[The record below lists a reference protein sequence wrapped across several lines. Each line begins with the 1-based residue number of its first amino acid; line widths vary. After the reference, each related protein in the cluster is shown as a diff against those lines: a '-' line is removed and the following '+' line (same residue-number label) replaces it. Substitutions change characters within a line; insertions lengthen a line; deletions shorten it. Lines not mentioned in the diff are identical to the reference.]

1 MKPGSAATG
10 ALLCAVL
17 MLAGCAVR
25 EPRPEGA
32 WLSERRAWFD
42 SHPVWSVSGRL
53 GLSDGERG
61 GSLAMHWQ
69 SRGEHHR
76 ISLRTVAGGKQWL
89 LEMSPGHAVLTGSD
103 IDVLRGPDPDALVE
117 HAVGWPIPVRWMSSW
132 LRGLPAPAGAD
143 VEFAVD
149 GTMESLAWER
159 WWLDYQRWR
168 ETADGAILLPARVE
182 ARRAPH
188 RVRASLAN
196 WKFEAASGHT
206 VETEP
211 L

>member
-1 MKPGSAATG
+1 
-10 ALLCAVL
+10 

-32 WLSERRAWFD
+32 WLSERQVWFGR
-42 SHPVWSVSGRL
+42 HPVWSVSGRL

-69 SRGEHHR
+69 SSGEHHR

-103 IDVLRGPDPDALVE
+103 IDLLSGPDPDVLVE
-117 HAVGWPIPVRWMSSW
+117 HAIGWPIPVRWMSSW
-132 LRGLPAPAGAD
+132 LRGLPAPVDARID
-143 VEFAVD
+143 FAAD

-159 WWLDYQRWR
+159 WQLDYQRWR
-168 ETADGAILLPARVE
+168 ETAEGEILLPARVE
-182 ARRAPH
+182 ARRPPH

-196 WKFEAASGHT
+196 WNFEPAHR
-206 VETEP
+206 
-211 L
+211 